1 MQVTQEKTDRL
12 NGAIQRE
19 RLGDTAVRLINV
31 SSPTRPAAA
40 CLEDILRNNGFGVEW
55 PVAGWPDAPAVVA
68 RLDGGE
74 DRPHLA
80 FDCATSTVWH
90 AQSLSDVCGGTSILP
105 A

>member
-40 CLEDILRNNGFGVEW
+40 WLEDILRNNGFGVER
-55 PVAGWPDAPAVVA
+55 PDASAVVA

-80 FDCATSTVWH
+80 FDCATSAVWH
-90 AQSLSDVCGGTSILP
+90 AQSLSDVCGGTPILP